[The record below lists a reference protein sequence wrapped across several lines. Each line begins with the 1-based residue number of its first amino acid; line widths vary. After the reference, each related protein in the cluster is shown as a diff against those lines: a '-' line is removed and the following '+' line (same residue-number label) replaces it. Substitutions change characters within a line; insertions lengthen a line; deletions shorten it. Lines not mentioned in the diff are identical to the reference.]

1 VPVCERVWVELGVP
15 VWLLEPVPVW
25 LELGVPVCDELGVP
39 VGVLVLTGVEV
50 TSGVGVSGGVEVGVT
65 LRLGVIGGVEL
76 DEGVL
81 DGVTVGVMEYGVMHT
96 VMLST
101 SSSEGKLESR
111 AFLTRKVR
119 VWEPGSEMTTL
130 RSFQGVTWKSPTLEM
145 LPRSWSVC
153 DVSVTFEKKAA
164 SSYSPSSK
172 PTQRTYVVS
181 VTTCVG
187 RTEIV

>member
-1 VPVCERVWVELGVP
+1 VPVWLELGVP
-15 VWLLEPVPVW
+15 VGDEPGVPVCELEPVPVW

-39 VGVLVLTGVEV
+39 VGVLELVLSGVTEEV
-50 TSGVGVSGGVEVGVT
+50 LMGVDVASGVGVSGGVEVGVT
-65 LRLGVIGGVEL
+65 PGLGVIGGVEL

-145 LPRSWSVC
+145 LPRSWLDC
-153 DVSVTFEKKAA
+153 EDSVTFEK
-164 SSYSPSSK
+164 
-172 PTQRTYVVS
+172 
-181 VTTCVG
+181 
-187 RTEIV
+187 